1 MPVPDQKPDIFYLG
15 FNKDTGELVDVV
27 APSGKEVTLH
37 PGQIHDLSQGRLADD
52 PEMKRRVKEQLKEFN
67 LMIRDNAL
75 PSTTLTLFDDPNHSV
90 CGGSIGG
97 IPFRFC

>member
-1 MPVPDQKPDIFYLG
+1 MPAPNQKPDVFYLG
-15 FNKDTGELVDVV
+15 FNKDTGELVEVV
-27 APSGKEVTLH
+27 APSGKNVTLD
-37 PGQIHDLSQGRLADD
+37 PGQIHDLSQGRLDND
-52 PEMKRRVKEQLKEFN
+52 MKRSVKEQLKDFK

-75 PSTTLTLFDDPNHSV
+75 PSTTLTFFDNPNHSV